1 MHDFIFTREKASCL
15 THNMP
20 RLLLGVYFGSVY
32 YIKVFDFTFK
42 FAFDVI
48 EYNDA
53 LPSKYCSR
61 KVHNDNFK
69 KSLITSII
77 WNHSNEIKKYYYK

>member
-1 MHDFIFTREKASCL
+1 
-15 THNMP
+15 MP
-20 RLLLGVYFGSVY
+20 RLLLGYIFLNNISWIRLLLLLGG
-32 YIKVFDFTFK
+32 YIKKIDFTFK
-42 FAFDVI
+42 FAFVVI

-69 KSLITSII
+69 KSLTTCII
-77 WNHSNEIKKYYYK
+77 WNHSNED